1 MSRPM
6 NDAPQGLT
14 TTSYAVL
21 AQLAVHPWSTYELA
35 RQRVRY
41 FRYVWPRAESA
52 IYREVK
58 RLAAMELVTA
68 KREYVGKRPRTL
80 YSITEAGRQ
89 TLREWLAT
97 PVSPFAMDFEA
108 MIRLFIAPLGTK
120 EQLVATLEQV
130 RDDAQE
136 MLRFSGAVKQEFLD
150 GRAVLQDQV
159 YIRAHAVD
167 FFISLLSTV
176 DGWAERTL
184 AEIQGWKDLSPDGKN
199 DRGLQLMA
207 QLPAPAPVSTPS
219 AHWCRLEPS
228 GDGDRLGK
236 EAQSKAVSDAGR
248 RTPTARRPCRR
259 DLGQPQRPRQRRN
272 GRTGRRPLMADHLP
286 APAVS
291 ARTQPGR
298 ARVIT
303 SQAIPGQP
311 GQAQHQPADRAGE
324 APAQAN
330 AVPAQPPR
338 RLPGPH
344 RPRPHTLM

>member
-1 MSRPM
+1 MSSAM
-6 NDAPQGLT
+6 TDARQGLT

-58 RLAAMELVTA
+58 RLAAMGLVA
-68 KREYVGKRPRTL
+68 ARREYVGKRPRTV

-108 MIRLFIAPLGTK
+108 MLRLFIAPLGTK

-136 MLRFSGAVKQEFLD
+136 MLRFGGAVKQEFLD

-167 FFISLLSTV
+167 FFISLLNTV

-184 AEIQGWKDLSPDGKN
+184 DEIQGWKDLSPDGKN
-199 DRGLQLMA
+199 DRGLQIMA
-207 QLPAPAPVSTPS
+207 QLPAPTPGEHTDRTPLPPRTQRRRRRPSGSSTP
-219 AHWCRLEPS
+219 
-228 GDGDRLGK
+228 
-236 EAQSKAVSDAGR
+236 
-248 RTPTARRPCRR
+248 
-259 DLGQPQRPRQRRN
+259 
-272 GRTGRRPLMADHLP
+272 
-286 APAVS
+286 
-291 ARTQPGR
+291 
-298 ARVIT
+298 
-303 SQAIPGQP
+303 
-311 GQAQHQPADRAGE
+311 
-324 APAQAN
+324 
-330 AVPAQPPR
+330 
-338 RLPGPH
+338 
-344 RPRPHTLM
+344 